1 MTWATGPIG
10 PIVLP
15 TAALGKS
22 MGRKPE
28 KEASAKVLIFKNQK
42 SRFNPAK
49 RIVLQVTQNFLR

>member
-49 RIVLQVTQNFLR
+49 RIVLQVT